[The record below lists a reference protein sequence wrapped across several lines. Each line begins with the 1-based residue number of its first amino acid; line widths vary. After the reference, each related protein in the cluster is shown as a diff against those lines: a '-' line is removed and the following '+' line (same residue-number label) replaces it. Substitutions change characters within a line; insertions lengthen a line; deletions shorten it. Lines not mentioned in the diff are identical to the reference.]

1 MLYIDAQYPTR
12 FSPYLKNFKQVKP
25 YAWVFSCP
33 LCGDMSKGRQKA
45 RGYIYRPGNANHLN
59 YKCFHCSASMSI
71 GTFMKDLYPDIYKQ
85 YVFQRYEETSVKRVS
100 HRNIEDALDI
110 VPKAVPNK
118 EPLKDSSLDALKCC
132 DALKDEHPVAKYLLK
147 RMIPKDRWHLLYY
160 TLKFVQYTNSLV
172 PKKIDTKK
180 VEEHPRLI
188 IPYFNA
194 HGKMF
199 AFQGRAF
206 DAREP
211 KYFTIKLDEEAERIY
226 GLDRVDY
233 SKRIYCTEGP
243 IDSLFLPNA
252 IAVSGSS
259 FDSPTMQALKTNITL
274 LADNEPRSREIT
286 KIIKKNITMGY
297 SVCML
302 PHSVKEKDINDMV
315 KAGYTSKEI
324 HDMIDANT
332 YSGAQA
338 LLKFSQWKLV

>member
-1 MLYIDAQYPTR
+1 MLFIDSQYPTR
-12 FSPYLKNFKQVKP
+12 LAPWLKNFKQVKP

-45 RGYIYRPGNANHLN
+45 RGYLYRPGNANHIN
-59 YKCFHCSASMSI
+59 YKCFHCSASMSM
-71 GTFMKDLYPDIYKQ
+71 GTFMKDQFPEMYKE
-85 YVFQRYEETSVKRVS
+85 YVLQRYSETSVPHVA
-100 HRNIEDALDI
+100 HRDI
-110 VPKAVPNK
+110 RKVMDVVPKAVPNVEIK
-118 EPLKDSSLDALKCC
+118 DAALDNLKSCAELKDS
-132 DALKDEHPVAKYLLK
+132 HPVAKYLNQ
-147 RMIPKDRWHLLYY
+147 RMIPRDRWNLLFYS
-160 TLKFVQYTNSLV
+160 LKFVQYVNSQL
-172 PKKIDTKK
+172 PKKFDPKK
-180 VEEHPRLI
+180 VEEHPRLV

-211 KYFTIKLDEEAERIY
+211 KYITIKLDEDAERIY
-226 GLDRVDY
+226 GLERLDY

-259 FDSPTMQALKTNITL
+259 FDSPTMQALKTNLTIVQ
-274 LADNEPRSREIT
+274 DNEPRSREIV
-286 KIIKKNITMGY
+286 KIIKKNIDMGY

-302 PHSVKEKDINDMV
+302 PHSVQEKDINDMV
-315 KAGYTSKEI
+315 KAGYTTKEI

-332 YSGAQA
+332 FKGAEA
-338 LLKFSQWKLV
+338 LLKFTQWKLI

>member
-12 FSPYLKNFKQVKP
+12 LSPWLRNFKQVRQ

-33 LCGDMSKGRQKA
+33 LCGDMSKGKQKA
-45 RGYIYRPGNANHLN
+45 RGYIYRPGTANHLN
-59 YKCFHCSASMSI
+59 YKCFHCAASMSM
-71 GTFMKDLYPDIYKQ
+71 GSFMKDQYPDIYKQ
-85 YVFQRYEETSVKRVS
+85 YVFQRYEETSKAHVAHK
-100 HRNIEDALDI
+100 NIKEVMDI
-110 VPKAVPNK
+110 VPKAVPK
-118 EPLKDSSLDALKCC
+118 TVLVTDAALDGLKPCAGLKDS
-132 DALKDEHPVAKYLLK
+132 HPVAKYLSK
-147 RMIPKDRWHLLYY
+147 RMINKDLWHLLYY
-160 TLKFVQYTNSLV
+160 STEFVKYVNSQSPGKFDL
-172 PKKIDTKK
+172 KK

-211 KYFTIKLDEEAERIY
+211 KYITIKLDEDAERIY
-226 GLDRVDY
+226 GLERVDY

-259 FDSPTMQALKTNITL
+259 FDSPTMQALKTNLTIVG
-274 LADNEPRSREIT
+274 DNEPRSREII
-286 KIIKKNITMGY
+286 KIVKKNIDMGY

-315 KAGYTSKEI
+315 KAGFTLNEI

-332 YSGAQA
+332 FRGAEA
-338 LLKFSQWKLV
+338 LLKFSQWKLL